1 MIVAYADPL
10 LEGLHTVLRY
20 DFSNAIRVYLKYIIV
35 LRSYSQTQK
44 RKLKQNFI
52 KTKITSR
59 QLCFTLLRAPNCIK
73 PDEFYVPSTTS
84 MSLSRIHLY
93 HLISKARRQKDHSG
107 RQLDC
112 RSVTNKKIL
121 THPLFGL

>member
-1 MIVAYADPL
+1 MAYADPL
-10 LEGLHTVLRY
+10 LEGLHTVLCY
-20 DFSNAIRVYLKYIIV
+20 HFLNAIRVYLEYIIV

-59 QLCFTLLRAPNCIK
+59 QLCFTLLLAPNCIK
-73 PDEFYVPSTTS
+73 LDEFYAPSTAS

-93 HLISKARRQKDHSG
+93 HLISTARRQKDHSG
-107 RQLDC
+107 RKLDG
-112 RSVTNKKIL
+112 RSVTNKK
-121 THPLFGL
+121 